1 MLVSS
6 KSFKKKSG
14 IWRVSRCTATG
25 SAGVG
30 PMRRGS
36 RPLKE
41 ERAAT
46 VRTASPL
53 SARTATPAHP
63 PDRRVE
69 REIAFPQRIQLA
81 LCLQDQLAYVA
92 HCAATAGLRGLPV
105 HVLLDQRMGVR
116 HRDGEPDQ
124 AHHRQD

>member
-30 PMRRGS
+30 PMRSGS
-36 RPLKE
+36 HQLKVE
-41 ERAAT
+41 SAAT
-46 VRTASPL
+46 VSTTSPL
-53 SARTATPAHP
+53 SARTATPSHP

-69 REIAFPQRIQLA
+69 REISFPQRIQFA

-105 HVLLDQRMGVR
+105 HVMLLVGLAVAVAD
-116 HRDGEPDQ
+116 
-124 AHHRQD
+124 